1 MQNTWSLTGKKA
13 IVTGGSKGIGK
24 AIVETFIELGAE
36 VWTLARGP
44 EALEKSIRQWA
55 DRGYEVRGS
64 VVDVSKDFE
73 RQKFWSEVKEKWGS
87 LDILINNVGT
97 NIRKKMDEY
106 TPEIYQSILNT
117 NLDSVFFFC
126 QNAHP
131 LLQKSDTPAIVNI
144 SSVAGLTHVRTG
156 PPYAITK
163 AAINQLTKNLAGE
176 WGGEGIR
183 VNAITPWYCRTPLA
197 EQVLKN
203 EEYKREVLSRT
214 PMGRVGEPEEVA
226 RLAAFLA
233 MPAASYIT
241 GQVISVDGG
250 FSILGF

>member
-1 MQNTWSLTGKKA
+1 MQDTWSLTGKKA

-24 AIVETFIELGAE
+24 AIVETFAELGAE
-36 VWTLARGP
+36 VWTLARGAEDL
-44 EALEKSIRQWA
+44 EASIREWT
-55 DRGYEVRGS
+55 DSGYKVRGS
-64 VVDVSKDFE
+64 VVDISKDFE
-73 RQKFWSEVKEKWGS
+73 RQQFWREVEEKWGL
-87 LDILINNVGT
+87 LDILVNNVGT

-106 TPEIYQSILNT
+106 TPENYQTIFST

-126 QNAHP
+126 QKAHP

-156 PPYAITK
+156 PPYAMTK
-163 AAINQLTKNLAGE
+163 AAINQLTINLAGE
-176 WGGEGIR
+176 WGDEGIR
-183 VNAITPWYCRTPLA
+183 VNAITPWYIRTPLA

-226 RLAAFLA
+226 CLAAFLA
-233 MPAASYIT
+233 MSAASYIT

-250 FSILGF
+250 FTIMGF